1 MSAPRISLALTS
13 RRYAVTDAP
22 TGVDSKGRTFTVTVL
37 EIDSRPDGS
46 LSVMISGQVFDEI
59 GPTGGTTSA
68 HWLDGDRF
76 ARGIAGGIPA
86 LASAPGWVRELVEAT
101 HDAPGVAA

>member
-22 TGVDSKGRTFTVTVL
+22 VGVDSKGRTFTVTVL

-46 LSVMISGQVFDEI
+46 LSVTISGQLFDEI
-59 GPTGGTTSA
+59 GPINATSSA
-68 HWLDGDRF
+68 HWLQGDRF
-76 ARGIAGGIPA
+76 ARGIANGIPA

-101 HDAPGVAA
+101 ACPSGVAA